1 MNSQIIKVYSSSKN
15 HKIFKYNIKMKNN
28 LILIIV
34 FFLSISA
41 TSQSNKFSTE
51 LSYPVL
57 LGNIDTFNGVID
69 LGLKY
74 KLKKTESMNLG
85 ISYRLNLLKGRIKP
99 LIVNA
104 ADLNHKYSFHHL
116 NIFSEFNLNSVKKL
130 HPFIGLGYTA
140 LSYNYEY
147 IFGVNEFAKIKNKKE
162 NHNGINLNSGFIY
175 NITSDFYF
183 QTHFHYI
190 RIPQKDPIS
199 NKSTGAKYNQLK
211 LGLGFRF

>member
-1 MNSQIIKVYSSSKN
+1 M
-15 HKIFKYNIKMKNN
+15 
-28 LILIIV
+28 
-34 FFLSISA
+34 
-41 TSQSNKFSTE
+41 SQSNQLF
-51 LSYPVL
+51 
-57 LGNIDTFNGVID
+57 G
-69 LGLKY
+69 
-74 KLKKTESMNLG
+74 KKTVEKFCSG
-85 ISYRLNLLKGRIKP
+85 IKINSKQKKAAKEWLDLLKERTKP